1 MTLGVKHHRKPFRT
15 GIQSPFC
22 RDASIVITIIIIISV
37 RLVRNLLISMNRVI
51 LVANVCKRFFQKMRI
66 ITWVCSNVVQVE
78 CLLGGIETFCHALLS
93 DKNKNQHISLQNTTN
108 GHNGK
113 IILL

>member
-1 MTLGVKHHRKPFRT
+1 
-15 GIQSPFC
+15 
-22 RDASIVITIIIIISV
+22 
-37 RLVRNLLISMNRVI
+37 
-51 LVANVCKRFFQKMRI
+51 MRI

-93 DKNKNQHISLQNTTN
+93 DKNKNQHISLQNTKN
-108 GHNGK
+108 SHNGK

>member
-1 MTLGVKHHRKPFRT
+1 
-15 GIQSPFC
+15 
-22 RDASIVITIIIIISV
+22 
-37 RLVRNLLISMNRVI
+37 
-51 LVANVCKRFFQKMRI
+51 MRI

-93 DKNKNQHISLQNTTN
+93 DKNKNQHISLQNTKN

-113 IILL
+113 RILLWTLSTTQVRSLLLNQMQKEFTNLIKWMQRSSHHFTRLLNASKYNNTNNKLMVQS

>member
-1 MTLGVKHHRKPFRT
+1 
-15 GIQSPFC
+15 
-22 RDASIVITIIIIISV
+22 
-37 RLVRNLLISMNRVI
+37 
-51 LVANVCKRFFQKMRI
+51 MRI

-93 DKNKNQHISLQNTTN
+93 DKNKNQHISLQNTKN

-113 IILL
+113 RILL